1 MGTASELDSPLRLRT
16 ARRRIFHTARDSL
29 AGLAFYSR
37 WLFADPQ
44 QHFSGRTLTVRDKS
58 FADGNFLW
66 RAAISVWDLPALYG
80 PAGNDVNPEPFLKLD
95 RVIHE
100 KGRMAIMSLLAAN
113 PELSFTELREALTM
127 TDGNLSVHLRTL
139 QEAGYVGLTKSF
151 QNRKPLTTCSLTAA
165 GRKAFSE
172 YIDLLDEIVRQT
184 RR

>member
-1 MGTASELDSPLRLRT
+1 M
-16 ARRRIFHTARDSL
+16 
-29 AGLAFYSR
+29 
-37 WLFADPQ
+37 
-44 QHFSGRTLTVRDKS
+44 
-58 FADGNFLW
+58 
-66 RAAISVWDLPALYG
+66 
-80 PAGNDVNPEPFLKLD
+80 NPEPFLKLD